1 MLWSNFRWPFL
12 LHYSKDQERNEWRK
26 KLWKNMFPF
35 DEYLLHKKT
44 TVASFCIRLFEFF
57 LVQES
62 LEDMKWDDQKHTL
75 A

>member
-1 MLWSNFRWPFL
+1 
-12 LHYSKDQERNEWRK
+12 
-26 KLWKNMFPF
+26 MFPF
-35 DEYLLHKKT
+35 DEYLLHKKKLQLP
-44 TVASFCIRLFEFF
+44 LFAFVCLSFF